1 MICLEIQN
9 VVYCYFSSVFL
20 IEQKHCFQP
29 VQLHSGWKLWSG
41 VEMTKVKG
49 QLTEWWRW
57 GGDAVSVR
65 RLNPSSMT
73 PDQKQLMC
81 LQSRAAFK
89 WLCVAVKNMWSILW
103 VVICWLWRIL
113 WGGSQILR
121 VSWHD
126 EGAVGNGLL
135 DYGIKYFGS
144 VMLRHEICFWMV
156 LKLLKFC
163 VYFFSSDVRFCSCTY
178 TTQLNWILI

>member
-9 VVYCYFSSVFL
+9 VVYCYFSSVF
-20 IEQKHCFQP
+20 EQKHCFQP
-29 VQLHSGWKLWSG
+29 VQWHSGWKLWSG
-41 VEMTKVKG
+41 VEMIKVKG

-81 LQSRAAFK
+81 LQSRAALK

-135 DYGIKYFGS
+135 DYGIQYLVLSCWGMKCTSEWSRSYWSFVCIFLVQMFGF
-144 VMLRHEICFWMV
+144 VV
-156 LKLLKFC
+156 
-163 VYFFSSDVRFCSCTY
+163 
-178 TTQLNWILI
+178 ILTPHN